1 MSDMHREPGRG
12 PYQQKRARGM
22 PWLLVAL
29 AVVAILGLIAWT
41 MGDGSRTASNPTY
54 QTTGQGG
61 RAPAPAPAPATAPAT
76 APAPA
81 PAPSR

>member
-12 PYQQKRARGM
+12 PYQRKRARGT

-41 MGDGSRTASNPTY
+41 MGDRSRTASNPTY

-61 RAPAPAPAPATAPAT
+61 RAPAPAPGPTPAP

>member
-12 PYQQKRARGM
+12 PYQRKRAGGM
-22 PWLLVAL
+22 PWLLVAF
-29 AVVAILGLIAWT
+29 AVVAILGFLAWT
-41 MGDGSRTASNPTY
+41 MGDGSRTASNPTD

-61 RAPAPAPAPATAPAT
+61 RAPAPAPAPPPGPAP

>member
-12 PYQQKRARGM
+12 PYQPKRARGM

-29 AVVAILGLIAWT
+29 AVVAILGLMAWT
-41 MGDGSRTASNPTY
+41 MRDGSRTASNPMY

-61 RAPAPAPAPATAPAT
+61 PAP